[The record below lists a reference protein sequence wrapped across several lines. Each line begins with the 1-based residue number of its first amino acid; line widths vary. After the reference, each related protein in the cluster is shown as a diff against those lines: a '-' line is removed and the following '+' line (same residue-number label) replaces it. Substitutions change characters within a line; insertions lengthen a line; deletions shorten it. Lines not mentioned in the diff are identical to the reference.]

1 MIENKKAEDVKK
13 AKNSKE
19 IEDDEELEE
28 ELKEL
33 EVESTKAGD

>member
-1 MIENKKAEDVKK
+1 MIEDKKTEDVKK

-19 IEDDEELEE
+19 IEDDEQLKE
-28 ELKEL
+28 ELKEV